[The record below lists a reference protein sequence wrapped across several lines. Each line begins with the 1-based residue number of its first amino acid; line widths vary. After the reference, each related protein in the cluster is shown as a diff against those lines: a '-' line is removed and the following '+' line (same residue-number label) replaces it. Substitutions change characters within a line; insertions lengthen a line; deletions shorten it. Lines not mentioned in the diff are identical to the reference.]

1 MGEDGRRAEAAELE
15 DLQRHREDLGEPTA
29 ARRSRHDEPKLKGS
43 IGEGPNHSNFS
54 DQSSVRIQEI
64 LLEFIRD
71 LKKSG
76 MLNIFDKIW
85 RNSNKFSSTSEQ
97 ILMKNIRK

>member
-1 MGEDGRRAEAAELE
+1 MVRMVRSLADRTFQLGAVPGVEEDELVEGQLLVRVEVEELE

-64 LLEFIRD
+64 C
-71 LKKSG
+71 
-76 MLNIFDKIW
+76 
-85 RNSNKFSSTSEQ
+85 
-97 ILMKNIRK
+97 